1 MKIDFGDLSLNPPVL
16 SKPNIIHDQQLAL
29 FIASDQDMHG
39 DIDLESI
46 YLDIPITTSV
56 SDAHLTATLT
66 EANVNRG

>member
-29 FIASDQDMHG
+29 FFAGDQDMHG

-46 YLDIPITTSV
+46 SQL
-56 SDAHLTATLT
+56 LLQ
-66 EANVNRG
+66 